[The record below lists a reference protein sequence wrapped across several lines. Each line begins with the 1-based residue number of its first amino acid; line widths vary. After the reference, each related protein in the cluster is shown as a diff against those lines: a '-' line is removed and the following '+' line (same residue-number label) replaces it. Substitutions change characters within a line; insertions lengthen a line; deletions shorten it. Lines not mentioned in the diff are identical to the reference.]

1 MSEAETRQ
9 SQAATP
15 LESGRRVVV
24 KVGSTLLV
32 DPERGTVYRRWLE
45 ALADDIARLR
55 ARGQEVLIVSSGA
68 IAVGRRHLAFP
79 EGDLTLPEKQAAASV
94 GMVHLAHAYHDT
106 LARHGLTVAQV
117 LLTLDDTE
125 NRRRY
130 LNGRNTLNEILRLG
144 AVPLINENDTV
155 ATDEIRFGDN
165 DRLAARVAAMVS
177 ADTLV
182 LLSDIDGL
190 YDRDPRRHDNARF
203 IPEVRSI
210 GPEIEAM
217 AGRPGSAYGS
227 GGMVTKIAAARIA
240 TAAGCRMVIAA
251 GHVLAP
257 LKAIETGARCTWFV
271 SDSTPRAARKRW
283 IAGSLKP
290 SGAVAV
296 DAGALKALES
306 GKSLLPA
313 GVFRVD
319 GDFQRGDAVRVLDPS
334 GREIARGLAA
344 YAAEESRRIAGHKSG
359 EIESILGYRGRD
371 EMIHRDDLV
380 LAKAGSEPGET
391 P

>member
-1 MSEAETRQ
+1 
-9 SQAATP
+9 
-15 LESGRRVVV
+15 VVV

-45 ALADDIARLR
+45 ALAEDVARLR
-55 ARGQEVLIVSSGA
+55 GRGQEVLIVSSGA

-79 EGDLTLPEKQAAASV
+79 EGDLSLAEKQAAAAV

-106 LARHGLTVAQV
+106 LARHGLAVAQV

-130 LNGRNTLNEILRLG
+130 LNARSTLNEILRLG

-165 DRLAARVAAMVS
+165 DRLAARVAAMIS

-190 YDRDPRRHDNARF
+190 YDRDPRRHEDARF

-217 AGRPGSAYGS
+217 AGRTGSAYGS

-283 IAGSLKP
+283 IAGALKP
-290 SGAVAV
+290 LGALALDDGAVR
-296 DAGALKALES
+296 ALES

-313 GVFRVD
+313 GVTRVE
-319 GDFQRGDAVRVLDPS
+319 GDFQRGDAVRVLDAA
-334 GREIARGLAA
+334 GREVARGLAA
-344 YAAEESRRIAGHKSG
+344 YAADEARRIAGHKSG
-359 EIESILGYRGRD
+359 EIESLLGYRGRD

-380 LAKAGSEPGET
+380 LTGSGSEPGDA

>member
-1 MSEAETRQ
+1 MSKPGANVLT
-9 SQAATP
+9 A
-15 LESGRRVVV
+15 LDKGRRVVV

-45 ALADDIARLR
+45 ALADDVARLR
-55 ARGQEVLIVSSGA
+55 ARGQDVLIVSSGA

-79 EGDLTLPEKQAAASV
+79 EGELSLPEKQAAAAV
-94 GMVHLAHAYHDT
+94 GMVHLAHAYHET
-106 LARHGLTVAQV
+106 LARHGLAVAQV

-144 AVPLINENDTV
+144 AIPLINENDTV

-177 ADTLV
+177 ADILV
-182 LLSDIDGL
+182 LLSDVDGL
-190 YDRDPRRHDNARF
+190 YDRDPRTHENARF
-203 IPEVRSI
+203 IPEVRAI

-217 AGRPGSAYGS
+217 AGVSGSAYGS

-240 TAAGCRMVIAA
+240 TAAGCRMAIAA

-257 LKAIETGARCTWFV
+257 LKAIERGARCTWFLP
-271 SDSTPRAARKRW
+271 DSNPRTARKRW
-283 IAGSLKP
+283 IAGALRSA
-290 SGAVAV
+290 GALTV
-296 DAGALKALES
+296 DLGALKALAA

-313 GVFRVD
+313 GVTGVA
-319 GDFQRGDAVRVLDPS
+319 GDFLRGDAVQVLEPS

-344 YAAEESRRIAGHKSG
+344 YAADEARRIAGHKSG
-359 EIESILGYRGRD
+359 EIESLLGYRGRD

-380 LAKAGSEPGET
+380 LTGPGSEPGDT

>member
-1 MSEAETRQ
+1 MSAPGANVNTTLAE
-9 SQAATP
+9 
-15 LESGRRVVV
+15 GRRVVV

-45 ALADDIARLR
+45 ALADDVARLR
-55 ARGQEVLIVSSGA
+55 ARGQEGLIVSSGA
-68 IAVGRRHLAFP
+68 IAVGRRHLAFADG
-79 EGDLTLPEKQAAASV
+79 ELSLPEKQAAAAV

-190 YDRDPRRHDNARF
+190 YDRDPRTHENARF
-203 IPEVRSI
+203 IPVVRTV

-217 AGRPGSAYGS
+217 AGHSGSAHGS

-240 TAAGCRMVIAA
+240 TAAGCRMAIAA

-257 LKAIETGARCTWFV
+257 LKAIESGARCTWFLP
-271 SDSTPRAARKRW
+271 DSSPRTARKRW
-283 IAGSLKP
+283 IAGALRP
-290 SGAVAV
+290 LGALTV
-296 DAGALKALES
+296 DAGALQALAA

-313 GVFRVD
+313 GITRVD
-319 GDFQRGDAVRVLDPS
+319 GVFLRGDAVQVLEPS
-334 GREIARGLAA
+334 GREIGRGLAA
-344 YAAEESRRIAGHKSG
+344 YAADEARRIAGHKSG
-359 EIESILGYRGRD
+359 EFESLLGYRGRD

-380 LAKAGSEPGET
+380 LTGSGSEAGEGA